1 MDAMDFSVNIRAVTG
16 LADALD
22 LRAHNLTGAADYLQ
36 ANKDL
41 RYGSGLLNELAQT
54 HERIVVGL
62 DTFLRHTGNDYA
74 ERYAL
79 AVGRAVHAYM
89 TTDVAAS
96 ARVDATLPGVIDPTD
111 PPRLA
116 DQTLGPQI
124 FDDPFCLTLA
134 TPPDYRSQYP
144 YEPHFYDMFSPS
156 SLARDIIWYGTG
168 VLAEFAV
175 IPEQVDPFEAFTAPL
190 CGDVAGLKK
199 MSFVLCGVAT
209 AIGYVSDRID
219 VEADVMD
226 RVWSGH
232 AASGCRS
239 ALLRFARDLRPAV
252 DLVVKLAEEYDRV
265 AEAARAN
272 REVMDM
278 ALTLMLDEAMTL
290 GLDDAVELGSIAL
303 LDMPRLA
310 RIGARIWELI
320 VKAKEMIAL
329 LHLTIEAANAQMS
342 DAIVQLGMLTVPS
355 FAINLPDDLPV
366 VPGAAHR

>member
-22 LRAHNLTGAADYLQ
+22 LRAHNLIGAADYLQ

-41 RYGSGLLNELAQT
+41 RYGSGLL
-54 HERIVVGL
+54 
-62 DTFLRHTGNDYA
+62 
-74 ERYAL
+74 
-79 AVGRAVHAYM
+79 
-89 TTDVAAS
+89 
-96 ARVDATLPGVIDPTD
+96 
-111 PPRLA
+111 
-116 DQTLGPQI
+116 
-124 FDDPFCLTLA
+124 
-134 TPPDYRSQYP
+134 
-144 YEPHFYDMFSPS
+144 
-156 SLARDIIWYGTG
+156 
-168 VLAEFAV
+168 AEFGV

-226 RVWSGH
+226 RVWTGH

-290 GLDDAVELGSIAL
+290 GLDDVVELGSIAL
-303 LDMPRLA
+303 LDAPRLA
-310 RIGARIWELI
+310 QIGARIWEVI
-320 VKAKEMIAL
+320 VKAKEIITLM
-329 LHLTIEAANAQMS
+329 HLSLEAANTQMS
-342 DAIVQLGMLTVPS
+342 DTIAQLGIDRKSTRLNS
-355 FAINLPDDLPV
+355 
-366 VPGAAHR
+366 

>member
-1 MDAMDFSVNIRAVTG
+1 MDGMDFSVNTRAVTG

-22 LRAHNLTGAADYLQ
+22 LRAHNLTGAAVYLQ

-62 DTFLRHTGNDYA
+62 DTF
-74 ERYAL
+74 
-79 AVGRAVHAYM
+79 
-89 TTDVAAS
+89 
-96 ARVDATLPGVIDPTD
+96 
-111 PPRLA
+111 
-116 DQTLGPQI
+116 
-124 FDDPFCLTLA
+124 
-134 TPPDYRSQYP
+134 
-144 YEPHFYDMFSPS
+144 SPS

-168 VLAEFAV
+168 VLARFGV
-175 IPEQVDPFEAFTAPL
+175 IPEQVDPFESFTAPL

-226 RVWSGH
+226 RVWTGH

-239 ALLRFARDLRPAV
+239 ALIRFARDLRPAV

-303 LDMPRLA
+303 LDAPRLA
-310 RIGARIWELI
+310 QIGARIWEVI
-320 VKAKEMIAL
+320 VKAKEIITLM
-329 LHLTIEAANAQMS
+329 HLSLEAANAQMS
-342 DAIVQLGMLTVPS
+342 DTIAQLGMLTVPS